1 MRAGGGGT
9 ETVLAVAWNYGCGLE
24 SRRPL
29 HERRR
34 KSYAAGSEAQ
44 RAAPEQAGPQ
54 AGPKLGPLFIVPLHA
69 S

>member
-1 MRAGGGGT
+1 MSEPGLK
-9 ETVLAVAWNYGCGLE
+9 VLLHAQNYGCGLDC
-24 SRRPL
+24 RRPL
-29 HERRR
+29 DERRR